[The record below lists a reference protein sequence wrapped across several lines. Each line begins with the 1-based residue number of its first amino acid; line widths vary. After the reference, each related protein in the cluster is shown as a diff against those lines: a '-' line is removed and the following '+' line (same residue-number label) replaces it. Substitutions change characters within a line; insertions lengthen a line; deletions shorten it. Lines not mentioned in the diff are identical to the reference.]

1 MQHAGRYVRDAQQVS
16 EVRSERSE
24 VGKNLTSRKLVFLMN
39 LSYSCKTDIGRVR
52 SHNEDAVQIFKNEQ
66 MLIMVIADGMGGHA
80 FGDVASKMA
89 TRYVE
94 GQFNDELVFKD
105 KEEVGSWFGDVLTAV
120 NASILDY
127 AREYKAGKMGTTLV
141 IAVVTEAFIA
151 FANIGDSRAYI
162 LAYDRLRQVTKDHTF
177 VRELVEKGQISERA
191 ARLHPKKNVINKAL
205 GASEYLEFD
214 FLTLEKYKVD
224 AILLCT
230 DGLTGLVEDQEIL
243 AVLKTEIAT
252 NAKVNQLIEK
262 ANARGGR
269 DNVSIAL
276 VEFKEGVL

>member
-1 MQHAGRYVRDAQQVS
+1 
-16 EVRSERSE
+16 
-24 VGKNLTSRKLVFLMN
+24 MN
-39 LSYSCKTDIGRVR
+39 LRYNCKTDIGRVR
-52 SHNEDAVQIFKNEQ
+52 SHNEDAVQIFENEH
-66 MLIMVIADGMGGHA
+66 MLVMVIADGMGGHA

-89 TRYVE
+89 TQFVE
-94 GQFNDELVFKD
+94 GQFNAELMFAN
-105 KEEVGSWFGDVLTAV
+105 KEEVGSWFGDVLEAV
-120 NASILDY
+120 NTNILDY
-127 AREYKAGKMGTTLV
+127 AQQYKAGKMGTTLV
-141 IAVVTEAFIA
+141 IAIITKEFIA
-151 FANIGDSRAYI
+151 FANIGDSRAYV

-214 FLTLEKYKVD
+214 FLTLEKYDVD

-243 AVLKTEIAT
+243 AVLKTDIDT
-252 NAKVNQLIEK
+252 NAKVDQLIEK

-276 VEFKEGVL
+276 VEFKEGVR

>member
-1 MQHAGRYVRDAQQVS
+1 
-16 EVRSERSE
+16 
-24 VGKNLTSRKLVFLMN
+24 MN
-39 LSYSCKTDIGRVR
+39 LRYNCKTDIGRVR

-89 TRYVE
+89 TQFVE
-94 GQFNDELVFKD
+94 GQFNDQLVFNN
-105 KEEVGSWFGDVLTAV
+105 KEEVGSWFGDVLAAV

-127 AREYKAGKMGTTLV
+127 AQEHKAGKMGTTLV
-141 IAVVTEAFIA
+141 IAVITEDYIA
-151 FANIGDSRAYI
+151 FANIGDSRAYV

-243 AVLKTEIAT
+243 AVLKTEIDT
-252 NAKVNQLIEK
+252 SVKVDQLIEK

-276 VEFKEGVL
+276 VEFKEGVR

>member
-1 MQHAGRYVRDAQQVS
+1 
-16 EVRSERSE
+16 
-24 VGKNLTSRKLVFLMN
+24 MN
-39 LSYSCKTDIGRVR
+39 LRYNCKTDIGRVR
-52 SHNEDAVQIFKNEQ
+52 SHNEDAVQIFENEH
-66 MLIMVIADGMGGHA
+66 MLVMVIADGMGGHA

-89 TRYVE
+89 TQFVE
-94 GQFNDELVFKD
+94 GQFNAELMFAN
-105 KEEVGSWFGDVLTAV
+105 KEEVGSWFGDVLEAV
-120 NASILDY
+120 NTNILDY
-127 AREYKAGKMGTTLV
+127 AQQFKAGKMGTTLV
-141 IAVVTEAFIA
+141 IAVITKEFIA
-151 FANIGDSRAYI
+151 FANIGDSRAYV

-214 FLTLEKYKVD
+214 FLTLEKYDVD

-243 AVLKTEIAT
+243 AVLKTDIDT
-252 NAKVNQLIEK
+252 NAKVDQLIEK

-276 VEFKEGVL
+276 VEFKEGVR

>member
-1 MQHAGRYVRDAQQVS
+1 MI
-16 EVRSERSE
+16 
-24 VGKNLTSRKLVFLMN
+24 

-52 SHNEDAVQIFKNEQ
+52 SHNEDAVQIFSNNH
-66 MLIMVIADGMGGHA
+66 LIAMVIADGMGGHA
-80 FGDVASKMA
+80 FGDVASNMA
-89 TRYVE
+89 IQFVE
-94 GQFNDELVFKD
+94 EQFNAELMFAT
-105 KEEVGSWFGDVLTAV
+105 KEEVGFWFGDVLAAV
-120 NASILDY
+120 NSKIIDY
-127 AREYKAGKMGTTLV
+127 AREFDAGKMGTTLV
-141 IAVVTEAFIA
+141 IAVITKEFIA
-151 FANIGDSRAYI
+151 FANIGDSRAYV
-162 LAYDRLRQVTKDHTF
+162 LAYDKLRQVTKDHTF

-214 FLTLEKYKVD
+214 FLTLEYYGVD

-243 AVLKTEIAT
+243 AVLKTDIT
-252 NAKVNQLIEK
+252 TDTKVDHLIEK

-276 VEFKEGVL
+276 VEFKEGVR

>member
-1 MQHAGRYVRDAQQVS
+1 
-16 EVRSERSE
+16 
-24 VGKNLTSRKLVFLMN
+24 MN
-39 LSYSCKTDIGRVR
+39 LRYSCKTDIGRVR
-52 SHNEDAVQIFKNEQ
+52 SHNEDAVQIFKNEK

-89 TRYVE
+89 TQFVE
-94 GQFNDELVFKD
+94 GQFNDELEFKN
-105 KEEVGSWFGDVLTAV
+105 KEEVGSWFGDVLAAV
-120 NASILDY
+120 NTSILDY
-127 AREYKAGKMGTTLV
+127 AQEYKAGKMGTTLV
-141 IAVVTEAFIA
+141 IAVITEDFIA
-151 FANIGDSRAYI
+151 FANIGDSRAYV

-224 AILLCT
+224 SILLCT

-243 AVLKTEIAT
+243 AVLKTEIDT
-252 NAKVNQLIEK
+252 SAKVDQLIEK